1 MIELFSS
8 INFTPFYVSF
18 KLAFITTIVL
28 FFAVMPLAWCL
39 SQSKS
44 HLKPFIETLVALPL
58 VLPPTVMG
66 FYILFAFSKNSPLGA
81 FLEQTFGISFVFT
94 FSGLVFASCIY
105 SLPFMFQPLL
115 SGFES
120 LNKNLLEASYLSGKS
135 KFATLFLI
143 ALPNIKPSILTAL
156 VITFAHTVGEFG
168 IVLMIGGSI
177 DGETKVAS
185 IAIYEFAELLD
196 FKSAHVYSLIML
208 AMSFLVLFVVYF
220 FNQKAKNARS

>member
-1 MIELFSS
+1 MIEMLSS
-8 INFTPFYVSF
+8 VNFTPFYVSF
-18 KLAFITTIVL
+18 KLAFITTVVL
-28 FFAVMPLAWCL
+28 FFLVLPFAWWL
-39 SQSKS
+39 SQSRSK
-44 HLKPFIETLVALPL
+44 LKPVIETIAALPL

-66 FYILFAFSKNSPLGA
+66 FYILFAFSKNSFMGQ

-120 LNKNLLEASYLSGKS
+120 LNKSLIEASYLSGKS
-135 KFATLFLI
+135 KFTTLFRI
-143 ALPNIKPSILTAL
+143 ALPNIKPSVLTAL

-177 DGETKVAS
+177 EGETKVAS
-185 IAIYEFAELLD
+185 IAIYEFVELLD
-196 FKSAHVYSLIML
+196 FRSAHIYSLIML
-208 AMSFLVLFVVYF
+208 VMSFTVLFSVYLF
-220 FNQKAKNARS
+220 SQKQKAKK